1 MFPLNTKQFSA
12 AFLDVK
18 RNSQGYNE
26 EVSSV
31 DRDATKKLLRPFHI
45 SQIGPSSIPQCHH
58 LGTMMWNF
66 MWNCARRECY
76 PPAHHLESR
85 EDSRMESR
93 RAPEQSCSSVL
104 PEFEL
109 HRVTS
114 KHKAREANERQSA
127 ENIELSRLV
136 KTQSLNKTSST
147 RSTDSS
153 RNNVCCVEA
162 EPQNRGILQ
171 QSSCEEANVSNE
183 TFVNS
188 KLSKSIRA
196 SHWDSDMKSS
206 ESEHCIVSDYFD
218 RESKLSPTC
227 NVLSELETKVD
238 VNGIYGRESLHRDLV
253 CNGDWWLNSD
263 NISNLKDSTAP
274 LIPHAYSIEE
284 GDFVGKKKFLERLL
298 ETELQI
304 KPLTPVKDGIYSQ
317 RPVSNTFTLNL
328 NLETVMSVL
337 CTDEEHSKN
346 AEHSDIDLCGKI
358 SILYGIQDT
367 IVSVVASE
375 VVGMYDY
382 ISGAVYGLKGCCHD
396 ESEYQLKVIHSS
408 N

>member
-1 MFPLNTKQFSA
+1 MFPLNTKQFST

-45 SQIGPSSIPQCHH
+45 PQIGPSSIPQCHH
-58 LGTMMWNF
+58 LGTVMWNF

-76 PPAHHLESR
+76 PPVHHLESR

-109 HRVTS
+109 HRATS

-136 KTQSLNKTSST
+136 KTQSFNKTSST

-196 SHWDSDMKSS
+196 SHWDSDMNLQSLN
-206 ESEHCIVSDYFD
+206 I
-218 RESKLSPTC
+218 
-227 NVLSELETKVD
+227 VLSQIIL
-238 VNGIYGRESLHRDLV
+238 
-253 CNGDWWLNSD
+253 
-263 NISNLKDSTAP
+263 
-274 LIPHAYSIEE
+274 
-284 GDFVGKKKFLERLL
+284 
-298 ETELQI
+298 TENQ
-304 KPLTPVKDGIYSQ
+304 S
-317 RPVSNTFTLNL
+317 
-328 NLETVMSVL
+328 
-337 CTDEEHSKN
+337 
-346 AEHSDIDLCGKI
+346 
-358 SILYGIQDT
+358 
-367 IVSVVASE
+367 
-375 VVGMYDY
+375 
-382 ISGAVYGLKGCCHD
+382 
-396 ESEYQLKVIHSS
+396 
-408 N
+408 

>member
-1 MFPLNTKQFSA
+1 MFPLNTKQFSV

-45 SQIGPSSIPQCHH
+45 PQIGPSSIPQCHH

-109 HRVTS
+109 HRATS

-153 RNNVCCVEA
+153 RNNVMC
-162 EPQNRGILQ
+162 
-171 QSSCEEANVSNE
+171 
-183 TFVNS
+183 
-188 KLSKSIRA
+188 
-196 SHWDSDMKSS
+196 
-206 ESEHCIVSDYFD
+206 
-218 RESKLSPTC
+218 
-227 NVLSELETKVD
+227 
-238 VNGIYGRESLHRDLV
+238 
-253 CNGDWWLNSD
+253 DWWLNSE
-263 NISNLKDSTAP
+263 NISNLNESTAP
-274 LIPHAYSIEE
+274 LIPCACSVEK

-304 KPLTPVKDGIYSQ
+304 KPLTG
-317 RPVSNTFTLNL
+317 
-328 NLETVMSVL
+328 
-337 CTDEEHSKN
+337 
-346 AEHSDIDLCGKI
+346 
-358 SILYGIQDT
+358 
-367 IVSVVASE
+367 
-375 VVGMYDY
+375 
-382 ISGAVYGLKGCCHD
+382 
-396 ESEYQLKVIHSS
+396 
-408 N
+408 